1 VKINISQSSLNKLFI
16 LLLLYPSYAVGGIYF
31 FYMDVVLK
39 SVYFGLLILIAIY
52 LKRFFKFDFLI
63 VISAIGLIFLFQ
75 LLKFGKGTLYNFLG
89 LIVVFGTPYLLLR
102 LFKFKLIEYFIILV
116 KIFAIISLIFWV
128 LVNLSDS
135 FYQQSLYWP
144 ELFKTDKWINESY
157 ILFSTRDSRTVFNLI
172 RNNGGF
178 WEPGAYATTLIIT
191 LIFNVLRGKNLKSRT
206 NIILILA
213 VITTFS
219 TSGWI
224 GLFLI
229 YLMHFNLKYPN
240 SIAGLKNL
248 KIQRIFSLIAILIMI
263 ISFDF
268 LGEKA
273 FEQFTSAKEAELS
286 QPTSGR
292 FLGARKSIKGIIN
305 DPLFGKYIVQEREN
319 PEQLLRQE
327 DLGMYGFFY
336 LIQRIGIIGFCA
348 FILFIYKGFDVLFHY
363 YNFHIKSK
371 RSSFIMILIWL
382 VIMFAQNL
390 YWIPV
395 SLFVFWIGID
405 ASLKVYF
412 MKNNYMYRITRRIKQ
427 KYRIA
432 SA

>member
-1 VKINISQSSLNKLFI
+1 
-16 LLLLYPSYAVGGIYF
+16 
-31 FYMDVVLK
+31 MDIVLK

-63 VISAIGLIFLFQ
+63 VIFAIGLIFLFQ

-89 LIVVFGTPYLLLR
+89 LVVVFGTPYILLR
-102 LFKFKLIEYFIILV
+102 IFKFKLFEYFIILV
-116 KIFAIISLIFWV
+116 KIFAVISLFFWV

-135 FYQQSLYWP
+135 FYQQSLEWP
-144 ELFKTDKWINESY
+144 DFFKTDRWLNESY

-191 LIFNVLRGKNLKSRT
+191 LIINTLREKNLKSRT

-213 VITTFS
+213 VISTFS

-229 YLMHFNLKYPN
+229 YLMHYNLQYPR
-240 SIAGLKNL
+240 SIEDIKNL
-248 KIQRIFSLIAILIMI
+248 KIQRIFALIAIIIMI

-268 LGEKA
+268 LGEKT
-273 FEQFTSAKEAELS
+273 FEQYASAKEAELS

-292 FLGARKSIKGIIN
+292 FMAARKSIKGIIS

-319 PEQLLRQE
+319 QEQLLRRE
-327 DLGMYGFFY
+327 DLGMYGFLY
-336 LIQRIGIIGFCA
+336 LIQRIGMIGFCA
-348 FILFIYKGFDVLFHY
+348 FIFFIYKGFDVLFHY
-363 YNFHIKSK
+363 YNSHLKSK

-405 ASLKVYF
+405 ASLRIYLFK
-412 MKNNYMYRITRRIKQ
+412 KNYIHRISRRIKQ
-427 KYRIA
+427 KYQIA